1 VNADSTKTGKRSAFM
16 KVWSRGLGKTELLV
30 DLRYF
35 EARKDA
41 NSNNVSIIGNITDP
55 VNWEFRATLEPVDV
69 AGFIKFAFKLCVIE
83 LVLKN
88 MYRYIVYFFK
98 RNQYKYKD
106 HANLEERVRTS
117 YDRMMRGRNSPTH
130 LRSTGTDR

>member
-1 VNADSTKTGKRSAFM
+1 M

-41 NSNNVSIIGNITDP
+41 NSDNVSIIGTITDP
-55 VNWEFRATLEPVDV
+55 VNWEFKATLEPVDV
-69 AGFIKFAFKLCVIE
+69 AGFIKFAFKLCIMK
-83 LVLKN
+83 LVLMN
-88 MYRYIVYFFK
+88 IYRYVIYLFK

-117 YDRMMRGRNSPTH
+117 YDRMMRGRNTPTH
-130 LRSTGTDR
+130 LRSIGTDR

>member
-1 VNADSTKTGKRSAFM
+1 M

-35 EARKDA
+35 EARKET
-41 NSNNVSIIGNITDP
+41 NSDNVFIIGNITDP

-106 HANLEERVRTS
+106 HANLEERVRAS

>member
-1 VNADSTKTGKRSAFM
+1 M

-41 NSNNVSIIGNITDP
+41 NSDNVSIIGNITDP

-69 AGFIKFAFKLCVIE
+69 AGFIKFALKLCVIE

-88 MYRYIVYFFK
+88 IYRYIVYLFK

-106 HANLEERVRTS
+106 HANLEERVRAS
-117 YDRMMRGRNSPTH
+117 YDRMMRGRNRPTY
-130 LRSTGTDR
+130 LRTTGTDR

>member
-1 VNADSTKTGKRSAFM
+1 M

-41 NSNNVSIIGNITDP
+41 NSDNVSIIGNITDP

-88 MYRYIVYFFK
+88 MYRYIVYLFK

-106 HANLEERVRTS
+106 HANLEERVRAS
-117 YDRMMRGRNSPTH
+117 YDRMMRGRSRPTH
-130 LRSTGTDR
+130 LRNTGTDR